1 MVRRLFLLFS
11 VDIVVDGQPPCWSPF
26 VVAIVIV
33 AWLRT
38 LSLSLDDIQYT
49 RHTVQTLYLFL
60 TTRGYARFLLLMR
73 SYVRS
78 SIFDDAWLRTLSI
91 V

>member
-11 VDIVVDGQPPCWSPF
+11 VNIVVDGQPPCWSSF
-26 VVAIVIV
+26 VVAIVII

-38 LSLSLDDIQYT
+38 LSLFLDDIQYT

-60 TTRGYARFLLLMR
+60 TTRGYARFLLFTR

-78 SIFDDAWLRTLSI
+78 SIVNA
-91 V
+91 

>member
-11 VDIVVDGQPPCWSPF
+11 VDIVVDGQPPCWSSF

-38 LSLSLDDIQYT
+38 LSLSLLMTYA
-49 RHTVQTLYLFL
+49 RFL
-60 TTRGYARFLLLMR
+60 SFLSTRGYARFLLLTR

-78 SIFDDAWLRTLSI
+78 PIFDNAWLRTLSI
-91 V
+91 VDA